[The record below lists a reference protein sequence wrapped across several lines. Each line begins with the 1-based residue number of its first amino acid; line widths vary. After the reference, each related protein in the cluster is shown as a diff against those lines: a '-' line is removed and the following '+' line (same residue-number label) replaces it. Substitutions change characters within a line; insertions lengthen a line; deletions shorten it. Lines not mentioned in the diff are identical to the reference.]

1 MGFVISNGR
10 GVESLSYYS
19 KVSCGMTLAKSE
31 YLVLNAYSNF
41 HLFYQ
46 FFEHSNKVRCN
57 KKSFS
62 AKYFWSPEDDDESDK
77 RLEAQDRRY
86 LCLKSTLTQHH
97 H

>member
-1 MGFVISNGR
+1 MAKGGGSIMGFVISNGR

-41 HLFYQ
+41 HLFHQ

-62 AKYFWSPEDDDESDK
+62 AIFGH
-77 RLEAQDRRY
+77 
-86 LCLKSTLTQHH
+86 LKMMMKVTNI
-97 H
+97 